1 LTLPRAAG
9 ELERDGTGW
18 TERLVAFV
26 LGAPIADSETKTA
39 EIGPLVGVPA
49 LGLDALC
56 SAAYGPE
63 AALTMLLPLGLA
75 GVGYML
81 PITLVIVALAL
92 LVYFSYRQ
100 TIAAYP
106 NGGGSYTVATEN
118 LGPRVG
124 ILAAAALACDYV
136 LNVAVAIS
144 AGVGALAS
152 ALPWLLPHLLGACLG
167 VLALLV
173 FLNLRGTRDAGVAFL
188 APTYAFVASLR
199 AVLAI
204 GGVKTWLAGGHPT
217 PVMAPPALP
226 RPLAV
231 VGFWLVCRAFANGC
245 TAMTGIEAVSNGV
258 GAFREPRAKN
268 AQRTL
273 TLIVVILVS
282 LLAGIALLCRAYGVG
297 ATAPGSEHYQSVLSA
312 LTAAVVGRG
321 AFYYVTMTTIVAVL
335 CLSANTSFAG
345 FPRLCSLLAND
356 GYLPETFGLR
366 GRRLVFTAGVL
377 LLAALSALLLLGFGG
392 VTDRL
397 IPLFALGALL
407 AFTFSQAGM
416 VVHWRRQGGRGHRRA
431 LVLNLAGALA
441 TALTTLV
448 VGVSKFVEGAW
459 VAILALVLTAAT
471 FSGIRRHFTK
481 VRRELHDRRPVD
493 PRAPEPPLVVI
504 PLAGWDKLARRSL
517 HFARRLS
524 ADIHAVHVT
533 SGDGEPELVVEWER
547 FVAAPARAAGAAV
560 PELVLRRSRY
570 RRFFGPLL
578 EYVHELRVRHPER
591 DLVVVVPSVVARRW
605 YERPLH
611 NERGALL
618 KALLRVRSDDRVI
631 VVSLPLHLAH

>member
-1 LTLPRAAG
+1 MTVSSADG
-9 ELERDGTGW
+9 ELKRDWPRW
-18 TERLVAFV
+18 TQRCVELV
-26 LGAPIADSETKTA
+26 LGQPIADSETTAA
-39 EIGPLVGVPA
+39 EIGPVIGVPA

-75 GVGYML
+75 GVEYML

-92 LVYFSYRQ
+92 IVYFSYRQ

-106 NGGGSYTVATEN
+106 NGGGSYTVAKEN

-124 ILAAAALACDYV
+124 ILAAAALACDYM

-152 ALPWLLPHLLGACLG
+152 ALPWLLPHLLGVCLA
-167 VLALLV
+167 VLALIV
-173 FLNLRGTRDAGVAFL
+173 YLNLRGTRDAGVAFL
-188 APTYAFVASLR
+188 APTYAFVAALF

-204 GGVKTWLAGGHPT
+204 GGTKTWLAGGQPT
-217 PVMAPPALP
+217 PVVAPPALP
-226 RPLAV
+226 KAV
-231 VGFWLVCRAFANGC
+231 GAVSLWLICRAFANGC

-273 TLIVVILVS
+273 TLIVVILAS
-282 LLAGIALLCRAYGVG
+282 LLAGIALLCRAYGIG
-297 ATAPGSEHYQSVLSA
+297 ATVPGSAQYQSVLSE

-321 AFYYVTMTTIVAVL
+321 AFYYVTMASIVTLL

-377 LLAALSALLLLGFGG
+377 LLAVLSALLLIGFGG

-397 IPLFALGALL
+397 IPLFAVGALL

-416 VVHWRRQGGRGHRRA
+416 VAHWRRERGRGHRRA
-431 LVLNLAGALA
+431 LVLNFAGALA
-441 TALTTLV
+441 TAVTTLV

-471 FSGIRRHFTK
+471 FSGIQRHFAK
-481 VRRELHDRRPVD
+481 VRRELLDRSPID

-504 PLAGWDKLARRSL
+504 PLGAWDKLARRSL

-524 ADIHAVHVT
+524 DDIHAVHVT
-533 SGDGEPELVVEWER
+533 GIDCEPELAIEWER
-547 FVAAPARAAGAAV
+547 FVAAPARAAGTTV
-560 PELVLRRSRY
+560 PELVLKRSRY

-578 EYVHELRVRHPER
+578 EYVHELRARHPER

-618 KALLRVRSDDRVI
+618 KALLRVRTDDRVI